1 MLKRNNIVYI
11 IDGLGM
17 GGAERLMIPVLK
29 YLDRGMFYPRVC
41 VLQDKDGNPIADELR
56 QLGVQ
61 VDFLPVS
68 YLREF
73 SAVPRIR
80 SYLQNVNANLV
91 HTQLEFGNILGG
103 IAAKSLGLPCVS
115 TVHTIPSLEKR
126 RKMKLHNML
135 ELFILR
141 VLFDVTIAVSEE
153 TRNYYVKF
161 GRLNSTKV
169 KTIYNGIDL
178 SQFIESQK
186 KEKRGIIRAELQIP
200 SSARLIITVA
210 VLRELKGI
218 QYMLRAFPALL
229 KKHPNT
235 YYLIVGDGMYRET
248 LVGEVEKLGLQR
260 NVIFVGRRMDIPQL
274 LSASDVFVLPTL
286 TEALPTVLA
295 EAMAAKQP
303 VVACAVGGIPEM
315 ITEGVN
321 GKLIP
326 SKDPQA
332 LTDACE
338 KLLDNPEQTTA
349 MGEAGWQ
356 IVEEKFNITTQVNN
370 LKELY
375 LSLLSS

>member
-295 EAMAAKQP
+295 EAMAAKLP

>member
-161 GRLNSTKV
+161 GRLWLN
-169 KTIYNGIDL
+169 
-178 SQFIESQK
+178 
-186 KEKRGIIRAELQIP
+186 
-200 SSARLIITVA
+200 
-210 VLRELKGI
+210 
-218 QYMLRAFPALL
+218 
-229 KKHPNT
+229 
-235 YYLIVGDGMYRET
+235 
-248 LVGEVEKLGLQR
+248 
-260 NVIFVGRRMDIPQL
+260 
-274 LSASDVFVLPTL
+274 
-286 TEALPTVLA
+286 
-295 EAMAAKQP
+295 
-303 VVACAVGGIPEM
+303 
-315 ITEGVN
+315 
-321 GKLIP
+321 
-326 SKDPQA
+326 
-332 LTDACE
+332 
-338 KLLDNPEQTTA
+338 
-349 MGEAGWQ
+349 
-356 IVEEKFNITTQVNN
+356 
-370 LKELY
+370 
-375 LSLLSS
+375 

>member
-274 LSASDVFVLPTL
+274 LSASDVFVYPTL

-295 EAMAAKQP
+295 EAMAAKLP